1 MREILFR
8 GKDPESG
15 TWYEGY
21 YMALSDTTYCFPG
34 DYAAHPDNTKHYIV
48 FDRMTDWGL
57 PNQHL
62 RADVDPVTVGQ
73 YTGLKDKNGKKI
85 FEGDIILH
93 TLANEKYK
101 VIWKIGLGFRLE
113 RISQIKFDGFCLDEE
128 FCDTYAQVI
137 GNEHDNPELLR
148 C

>member
-1 MREILFR
+1 MKEIEFR
-8 GKDPESG
+8 GKDRTGIMNHSWFYGSLDLQFNPK
-15 TWYEGY
+15 
-21 YMALSDTTYCFPG
+21 FPKIICK
-34 DYAAHPDNTKHYIV
+34 DRFDNEISVYV
-48 FDRMTDWGL
+48 N
-57 PNQHL
+57 PS
-62 RADVDPVTVGQ
+62 TVGQ